1 MSHVVYIKLSGKHMA
16 TFLWLFMPL
25 KISFHDV
32 FHNKK
37 FKENVMEENIPFKI
51 ETRKEVK
58 IPKNLKIV
66 AAGL

>member
-1 MSHVVYIKLSGKHMA
+1 
-16 TFLWLFMPL
+16 MPL

-58 IPKNLKIV
+58 IPKNLKSEWRGDTFNQSFLFL
-66 AAGL
+66 AQ